1 MKQLIEIILAL
12 PLPKFR
18 SYLRI
23 QKGLKPEGL
32 LYSMLCFK
40 AVDAGFS
47 ENEVIQFPDPLA
59 ADITRFSKELIR
71 IRQLSRP
78 GNGMSEDDRLRLQ
91 IVLLKKFNRDHAPN
105 LTILYKKLE
114 DLIAIYIEV
123 GDGESANSL
132 NSLYAAVSF
141 MKPKE
146 GWYSYFFQKKNNAQ
160 PELLFENEGI
170 LDVYASIH
178 KRDEIKLINLLGELE
193 SKCAAC
199 KEKLDAFYNHQF
211 VAALAISKSVER
223 ALSNNPHL
231 KKLVHSSQIFSRLQ
245 ACLYEKEDAAERL
258 ALFRSVFH
266 EEYIHLDEVTAL
278 PIGKEIKQ
286 FVEEVQQFFND
297 NRAAIPV
304 SQSESRSS
312 LKPM

>member
-1 MKQLIEIILAL
+1 
-12 PLPKFR
+12 
-18 SYLRI
+18 
-23 QKGLKPEGL
+23 
-32 LYSMLCFK
+32 MLCFK